1 MTVTARQG
9 EMHPGV
15 AAVRPEIRAISA
27 YRLGQ
32 AVRGPAEMV
41 RLHQNEAPEDWPE
54 TVKREIADRL
64 LAEHWHRY
72 PSARAEAVCEAIGHM
87 QGSPP
92 AMVAAAS
99 GSNGVLWAA
108 FAAFAAG
115 GTVVMPSPT
124 YSMARTLA
132 VVAGARVVDVPLG
145 AGFSLDPAA
154 LLRAAHAHRAEAIYL
169 ACPNNPTGNAP
180 APEAVAAVLEGAP
193 GAVILDEAYW
203 EFASATWLREV
214 DRYPHLL
221 VVRTFSKAMA
231 GAGLRFGWV
240 TAQEPVVAEL
250 AKVLPPYTLNVFAQV
265 AVPVLVAYRELA
277 ASRVRTIVEE
287 RGRVAAALE
296 ALGVRVYP
304 SETNF
309 LLFEPGFRPA
319 VVWEE
324 LAAQGVLVRDLSA
337 TPRLEA
343 CLRVSIGSRD
353 DNNRF
358 LDSLSAVLGRMRAQQ
373 AALDPGKAAGGAGER
388 RSR

>member
-27 YRLGQ
+27 YRLRQ
-32 AVRGPAEMV
+32 AVPGPAATV
-41 RLHQNEAPEDWPE
+41 RLHQNEAAEDWPE
-54 TVKREIADRL
+54 AVKREIADRL
-64 LAEHWHRY
+64 LAEDWHRY
-72 PSARAEAVCEAIGHM
+72 PSARADAVCEAIGGM
-87 QGSPP
+87 QGTPA
-92 AMVAAAS
+92 AMVAAAA

-145 AGFSLDPAA
+145 AGFSLDPAT
-154 LLRAAHAHRAEAIYL
+154 LLLAAHAHRAEAIYL
-169 ACPNNPTGNAP
+169 ASPNNPTGNAL
-180 APEAVAAVLEGAP
+180 APDAVAAVLDGAP
-193 GAVILDEAYW
+193 GTVILDEAYW
-203 EFASATWLREV
+203 EFASATWLGGV
-214 DRYPHLL
+214 DRHPHLL

-240 TAQEPVVAEL
+240 TAQEPVVAEI

-265 AVPVLVAYRELA
+265 AVPVLVAHRDLA
-277 ASRVRTIVEE
+277 AARVRTTVEE
-287 RGRVAAALE
+287 RGRVAAVLG
-296 ALGVRVYP
+296 ALGARVYP

-309 LLFEPGFRPA
+309 LLFEPGLQPA
-319 VVWEE
+319 AVWDG
-324 LAAQGVLVRDLSA
+324 LAAQGVLVRDVSA
-337 TPRLEA
+337 TPGLEA
-343 CLRVSIGSRD
+343 CLRVSIGSPD

-358 LDSLSAVLGRMRAQQ
+358 LEALAAVLGRQRV
-373 AALDPGKAAGGAGER
+373 PGLAAGPEEAASNPKEGT
-388 RSR
+388 SR

>member
-27 YRLGQ
+27 YRLRQ
-32 AVRGPAEMV
+32 AVPGPAGIV

-54 TVKREIADRL
+54 EVKREIADRL
-64 LAEHWHRY
+64 LAEDWHRY
-72 PSARAEAVCEAIGHM
+72 PSARAEAVCEAIGQM
-87 QGSPP
+87 QGTPA

-115 GTVVMPSPT
+115 RTVVMPSPT

-169 ACPNNPTGNAP
+169 ACPNNPTGNAL
-180 APEAVAAVLEGAP
+180 AAEAVAKVLEGAP

-203 EFASATWLREV
+203 EFASATYLGEV

-265 AVPVLVAYRELA
+265 AVPVLVAHRDLA

-287 RGRVAAALE
+287 RGRMAAALG
-296 ALGVRVYP
+296 ALGARVYP

-309 LLFEPGFRPA
+309 LLFEPGFQPA

-324 LAAQGVLVRDLSA
+324 LAAHGVLVRDVSA
-337 TPRLEA
+337 TPGLEA
-343 CLRVSIGSRD
+343 CLRVSVGSRD

-358 LDSLSAVLGRMRAQQ
+358 LDSFSAAMGRARA
-373 AALDPGKAAGGAGER
+373 AEVAAGPEEAARGNRER
-388 RSR
+388 GSR